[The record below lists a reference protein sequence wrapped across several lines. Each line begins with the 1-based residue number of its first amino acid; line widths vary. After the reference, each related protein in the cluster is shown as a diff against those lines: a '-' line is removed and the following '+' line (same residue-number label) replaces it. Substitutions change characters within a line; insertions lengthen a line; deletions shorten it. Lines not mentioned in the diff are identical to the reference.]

1 VGGKIIMKMKK
12 IVVLTSGGDSPGMN
26 AAIRAVVRTGLF
38 HGLEVFGVERGY
50 TGLIEG
56 QIFPMNISSVGGIMQ
71 RGGTI
76 LKTSR
81 CEKFKTKEG
90 LDIALQKLKE
100 FNIDGLIT
108 IGGDGTLRGIRE
120 LSALGVKTMGVPAT
134 IDNDLSKTDMAIGVD
149 TALNTIIGAIDK
161 IKDTAS
167 SHERA
172 FIIEVMGRN
181 SGYLA
186 LMGGIAGGVE
196 VVLIPEISYNLPEI
210 SLKLKEGYQRGK
222 THCIIIIAEGV
233 GKTYEVSKF
242 LEDKIGFEM
251 RVIILG
257 YLQRGGSPSAF
268 DRLLASRLGVA
279 AVEHLL
285 QGETSKMVGL
295 IANKIEVTDLE
306 EVLSQQKTISQDLYN
321 LALMLAK

>member
-1 VGGKIIMKMKK
+1 MKK

-26 AAIRAVVRTGLF
+26 AAIRAVVRTGIF

-100 FNIDGLIT
+100 FNIDGLVT
-108 IGGDGTLRGIRE
+108 IGGDGTLRGIRK

-149 TALNTIIGAIDK
+149 TALNTVMGAIDK

-196 VVLIPEISYNLPEI
+196 VVLIPEISYNLREI

-242 LEDKIGFEM
+242 LEDKIGFET
-251 RVIILG
+251 RITILG

-268 DRLLASRLGVA
+268 DRLLASRLGAA

-285 QGETSKMVGL
+285 KGETSKMVGL
-295 IANKIEVTDLE
+295 MGNKIEATDLE
-306 EVLSQQKTISQDLYN
+306 VVLSEQKTISQDLYN

>member
-1 VGGKIIMKMKK
+1 MKMKK

-26 AAIRAVVRTGLF
+26 AAIRAVIRTGIF

-100 FNIDGLIT
+100 FNIDGLVT

-149 TALNTIIGAIDK
+149 TALNTVMGAIDK

-196 VVLIPEISYNLPEI
+196 VILIPEISYNLREI

-242 LEDKIGFEM
+242 LEDKIGFET
-251 RVIILG
+251 RITILG

-268 DRLLASRLGVA
+268 DRLLASRLGAA

-285 QGETSKMVGL
+285 KGETSKMVGL
-295 IANKIEVTDLE
+295 MGNKIEATDLE
-306 EVLSQQKTISQDLYN
+306 VVLSEQKIISQDLYN

>member
-1 VGGKIIMKMKK
+1 MKMKK

-26 AAIRAVVRTGLF
+26 AAIRAVVRTGIF

-100 FNIDGLIT
+100 FNIDGLVT

-120 LSALGVKTMGVPAT
+120 LSTLGVKTLGVPAT

-149 TALNTIIGAIDK
+149 TALNTVMGAIDK

-172 FIIEVMGRN
+172 FIIQVMGRN

-242 LEDKIGFEM
+242 LEDKIGFET
-251 RVIILG
+251 RVTILG

-268 DRLLASRLGVA
+268 DRLLASRLGAA

-285 QGETSKMVGL
+285 KGETSKMVGL
-295 IANKIEVTDLE
+295 RGNKIEATDLE
-306 EVLSQQKTISQDLYN
+306 VVLSQQKTISQDLYN

>member
-1 VGGKIIMKMKK
+1 MKK

-26 AAIRAVVRTGLF
+26 AAIRAVVRTGIF

-149 TALNTIIGAIDK
+149 TALNTVMGAIDK

-196 VVLIPEISYNLPEI
+196 VILIPEISYNLREI
-210 SLKLKEGYQRGK
+210 SLRLKEGYQRGK
-222 THCIIIIAEGV
+222 AHCIIIIAEGV

-251 RVIILG
+251 RVTILG

-268 DRLLASRLGVA
+268 DRLLASRLGAA

-285 QGETSKMVGL
+285 KGETSKMVGL
-295 IANKIEVTDLE
+295 MGNKIEATDLE
-306 EVLSQQKTISQDLYN
+306 VVLSQQKIISQDLYN

>member
-1 VGGKIIMKMKK
+1 MKMKK

-26 AAIRAVVRTGLF
+26 AAIRAVVRTGIF

-71 RGGTI
+71 KGGTI

-81 CEKFKTKEG
+81 SEKFKTKEG
-90 LDIALQKLKE
+90 LDMALQKIRE
-100 FNIDGLIT
+100 FNIDGLVA
-108 IGGDGTLRGIRE
+108 IGGDGTFRGIRE
-120 LSALGVKTMGVPAT
+120 FSALGVKTMGVPAT

-149 TALNTIIGAIDK
+149 TALNTVIGAIDK

-196 VVLIPEISYNLPEI
+196 VVLIPEISYNLREI

-242 LEDKIGFEM
+242 LEDKIGFET
-251 RVIILG
+251 RITILG

-268 DRLLASRLGVA
+268 DRLLASRLGAA

-285 QGETSKMVGL
+285 KGETSKMVGL
-295 IANKIEVTDLE
+295 MGNKIEATDLE
-306 EVLSQQKTISQDLYN
+306 VVLSEQKIISQDLYN

>member
-1 VGGKIIMKMKK
+1 MKK

-38 HGLEVFGVERGY
+38 LGLEVFGVERGFA
-50 TGLIEG
+50 GLIEG
-56 QIFPMNISSVGGIMQ
+56 QISPMYISSVGGIIQ
-71 RGGTI
+71 KGGTI

-90 LDIALQKLKE
+90 LDMAVQKLKKL
-100 FNIDGLIT
+100 NIDGLIA
-108 IGGDGTLRGIRE
+108 IGGDGTLRGIRD
-120 LSALGVKTMGVPAT
+120 LSALGIKTIGIPAT

-149 TALNTIIGAIDK
+149 TALNTIIEAIDK

-186 LMGGIAGGVE
+186 LMGGIAGGAE
-196 VVLIPEISYNLPEI
+196 VVLVPEISFNLREI

-233 GKTYEVSKF
+233 GKTYEISKF

-279 AVEHLL
+279 AVEYLL
-285 QGETSKMVGL
+285 QEETSKMVGL

-306 EVLSQQKTISQDLYN
+306 EVLSQQKFISQDLYD
-321 LALMLAK
+321 LSSILSK

>member
-1 VGGKIIMKMKK
+1 MKMKK

-26 AAIRAVVRTGLF
+26 AAIRAVVRTGIF

-100 FNIDGLIT
+100 FNINGLVT

-149 TALNTIIGAIDK
+149 TALNTVIGAIDK

-172 FIIEVMGRN
+172 FLIQVMGRN

-196 VVLIPEISYNLPEI
+196 VILIPEISYNLREI

-233 GKTYEVSKF
+233 GKIYEISKF
-242 LEDKIGFEM
+242 LEDKIGFET
-251 RVIILG
+251 RVTILG

-268 DRLLASRLGVA
+268 DRLLASRLGAA

-285 QGETSKMVGL
+285 KGETSKMVGL
-295 IANKIEVTDLE
+295 MGNKIEATDLE
-306 EVLSQQKTISQDLYN
+306 VVLSQQKTISQDLYN

>member
-1 VGGKIIMKMKK
+1 MQR

-26 AAIRAVVRTGLF
+26 AAIRAVVRTGIF

-100 FNIDGLIT
+100 FNIDGLVT

-149 TALNTIIGAIDK
+149 TALNTVMEAIDK

-172 FIIEVMGRN
+172 FIIQVMGRN

-196 VVLIPEISYNLPEI
+196 VVLIPEISYNLREI

-242 LEDKIGFEM
+242 LEDKIGFET
-251 RVIILG
+251 RVTILG

-268 DRLLASRLGVA
+268 DRLLASRLGAA

-285 QGETSKMVGL
+285 KGETSKMVGL
-295 IANKIEVTDLE
+295 MGNKIEATDLE
-306 EVLSQQKTISQDLYN
+306 AVLSQQKTISQDLYN

>member
-1 VGGKIIMKMKK
+1 MKK

-26 AAIRAVVRTGLF
+26 AAIRAVVRTGIF

-100 FNIDGLIT
+100 FNIDGLVT

-149 TALNTIIGAIDK
+149 TALNTVIGAIDK

-196 VVLIPEISYNLPEI
+196 VVLIPEISYNLREI

-242 LEDKIGFEM
+242 LEDKIGFET
-251 RVIILG
+251 RITILG

-268 DRLLASRLGVA
+268 DRLLASRLGAA

-285 QGETSKMVGL
+285 KGETSKMVGL
-295 IANKIEVTDLE
+295 MGNKIEATDLE
-306 EVLSQQKTISQDLYN
+306 VVLSEQKIISQDLYN

>member
-26 AAIRAVVRTGLF
+26 AAIRAVVRTGIF

-90 LDIALQKLKE
+90 LDIALRKLKE
-100 FNIDGLIT
+100 FNIDGLVT

-149 TALNTIIGAIDK
+149 TALNTVMGAIDK

-172 FIIEVMGRN
+172 FIIQVMGRN

-196 VVLIPEISYNLPEI
+196 VVLIPEISYNLREI

-242 LEDKIGFEM
+242 LEDKIGFET
-251 RVIILG
+251 RITILG

-268 DRLLASRLGVA
+268 DRLLASRLGAA

-285 QGETSKMVGL
+285 KGGTSKMVGL
-295 IANKIEVTDLE
+295 MGNKIEATDLE
-306 EVLSQQKTISQDLYN
+306 VVLSEQKTISQDLYN

>member
-1 VGGKIIMKMKK
+1 MKK

-26 AAIRAVVRTGLF
+26 AAIRAVVRTGIF

-100 FNIDGLIT
+100 FNIDGLVT
-108 IGGDGTLRGIRE
+108 IGGDGTLRGTRK

-149 TALNTIIGAIDK
+149 TALNTVIGAIDK

-196 VVLIPEISYNLPEI
+196 VVLIPEISYNLREI

-242 LEDKIGFEM
+242 LEDKIGFET
-251 RVIILG
+251 RITILG

-268 DRLLASRLGVA
+268 DRLLASRLGAA

-285 QGETSKMVGL
+285 KGETSKMVGL
-295 IANKIEVTDLE
+295 MGNKIEATDLE
-306 EVLSQQKTISQDLYN
+306 VVLSEQKIISQDLYN

>member
-1 VGGKIIMKMKK
+1 MKMKK

-56 QIFPMNISSVGGIMQ
+56 QIFPMNISSVGGIIQ

-90 LDIALQKLKE
+90 LDMALQKIRE
-100 FNIDGLIT
+100 FNIDGLVA
-108 IGGDGTLRGIRE
+108 IGGDGTFRGIRE
-120 LSALGVKTMGVPAT
+120 FSALGVKTMGVPAT
-134 IDNDLSKTDMAIGVD
+134 IDNDLSDTDMAIGVD
-149 TALNTIIGAIDK
+149 TALNTVMGAIDK

-196 VVLIPEISYNLPEI
+196 VILIPEISYNLPEI

-242 LEDKIGFEM
+242 LEDKIGFET
-251 RVIILG
+251 RVTILG

-268 DRLLASRLGVA
+268 DRLLASRLGAA

-285 QGETSKMVGL
+285 KGETSKMVGL
-295 IANKIEVTDLE
+295 MGNKIEATDLE
-306 EVLSQQKTISQDLYN
+306 VVLSQPKTISQDLYN
-321 LALMLAK
+321 LALRLAK

>member
-26 AAIRAVVRTGLF
+26 AAIRAVVRTGIF

-100 FNIDGLIT
+100 FNIDGLVT

-149 TALNTIIGAIDK
+149 TALNTVMGAIDK

-172 FIIEVMGRN
+172 FIIQVMGRN

-196 VVLIPEISYNLPEI
+196 VVLIPEISYNLREI

-242 LEDKIGFEM
+242 LEDKIGFET
-251 RVIILG
+251 RVTILG

-268 DRLLASRLGVA
+268 DRLLASRLGAA

-285 QGETSKMVGL
+285 KGETSKMVGL
-295 IANKIEVTDLE
+295 RGNKIEATDLE
-306 EVLSQQKTISQDLYN
+306 VVLSQQKTISQDLYN

>member
-1 VGGKIIMKMKK
+1 MKK

-26 AAIRAVVRTGLF
+26 AAIRAVVRTGIF

-50 TGLIEG
+50 TGLLEG

-100 FNIDGLIT
+100 FNIDGLVT
-108 IGGDGTLRGIRE
+108 IGGDGTLRGTRK

-149 TALNTIIGAIDK
+149 TALNTVIGAIDK

-196 VVLIPEISYNLPEI
+196 VVLIPEISYNLREI

-242 LEDKIGFEM
+242 LEDKIGFET
-251 RVIILG
+251 RITILG

-268 DRLLASRLGVA
+268 DRLLASRLGAA

-285 QGETSKMVGL
+285 KGETSKMVGL
-295 IANKIEVTDLE
+295 MGNKIEATDLE
-306 EVLSQQKTISQDLYN
+306 VVLSEQKIISQDLYN

>member
-1 VGGKIIMKMKK
+1 MKK

-26 AAIRAVVRTGLF
+26 AAIRAVVRTGIF

-100 FNIDGLIT
+100 FNIDGLVT
-108 IGGDGTLRGIRE
+108 IGGDGTLRGTRE

-149 TALNTIIGAIDK
+149 TALNTVIGAIDK

-196 VVLIPEISYNLPEI
+196 VVLIPEISYNLREI

-242 LEDKIGFEM
+242 LEDKIGFET
-251 RVIILG
+251 RITILG

-268 DRLLASRLGVA
+268 DRLLASRLGAA

-285 QGETSKMVGL
+285 KGETSKMVGL
-295 IANKIEVTDLE
+295 MGNKIEATDLE
-306 EVLSQQKTISQDLYN
+306 VVLSEQKIISQDLYN

>member
-1 VGGKIIMKMKK
+1 
-12 IVVLTSGGDSPGMN
+12 
-26 AAIRAVVRTGLF
+26 
-38 HGLEVFGVERGY
+38 
-50 TGLIEG
+50 
-56 QIFPMNISSVGGIMQ
+56 MNISSVGGIMQ

-149 TALNTIIGAIDK
+149 TALNTVIGAIDK

-196 VVLIPEISYNLPEI
+196 VVLIPEISYNLREI

>member
-1 VGGKIIMKMKK
+1 MKMKK

-26 AAIRAVVRTGLF
+26 AAIRAVVRTGIF
-38 HGLEVFGVERGY
+38 HSLEVFGVERGY

-100 FNIDGLIT
+100 FNIDGLVT

-149 TALNTIIGAIDK
+149 TALNTVMGAIDK

-172 FIIEVMGRN
+172 FIIQVMGRN

-196 VVLIPEISYNLPEI
+196 VVLIPEISYNLREI

-242 LEDKIGFEM
+242 LEDKIGFET
-251 RVIILG
+251 RVTILG

-268 DRLLASRLGVA
+268 DRLLASRLGAA

-285 QGETSKMVGL
+285 KGETSKMVGL
-295 IANKIEVTDLE
+295 MGNKIEATDLE
-306 EVLSQQKTISQDLYN
+306 VVLSQQKTISQDLYN